1 MEKRRFSGTPGIW
14 PVFTVLMPALV
25 GHAFGCGMFSIR
37 NPIPPPDGGVG
48 CPPPLVADNAANVLT
63 NFGQAVRCKVDGIGQ
78 YQDALAEGFFLVL
91 DLIDVQ
97 ELGTVDSLNRLQDVN
112 AQQLLSTDS
121 PDSFYFAFGEQT
133 PERTTDTTAFY
144 LDIPY
149 ELQIIDQQRDSLL
162 TTISGKAEIS
172 LAEDPETLNWS
183 ITRWVDKREEP
194 NKSFGRWH
202 GERAIQQARRRRDV
216 LK

>member
-1 MEKRRFSGTPGIW
+1 MEKPRFPGTPGIW
-14 PVFTVLMPALV
+14 PVFMFLMPVV
-25 GHAFGCGMFSIR
+25 GHALGCGMFSIR
-37 NPIPPPDGGVG
+37 DPVAPDGGAG
-48 CPPPLVADNAANVLT
+48 CPPPLAAIDAPNVLA
-63 NFGQAVRCKVDGIGQ
+63 NFGLAVGCKVDGIGQ
-78 YQDALAEGFFLVL
+78 YENALAEDFFLVL

-97 ELGTVDSLNRLQDVN
+97 ELGTVDSLSRSQDVN

-121 PDSFYFAFGEQT
+121 PDSFYFAFGEQD

-149 ELQIIDQQRDSLL
+149 ELQIIDQQRDSLI

-172 LAEDPETLNWS
+172 LAEDPETADWS
-183 ITRWVDKREEP
+183 ITRWVDKREEL

-202 GERAIQQARRRRDV
+202 GERAIQQAPGRLDV
-216 LK
+216 LQ